1 MIKPAIGRPGTSS
14 NNLTLRRTVI
24 SREKVFDDKFEA
36 YKQRERE
43 KRKAKEKLLES
54 IPSASAI
61 TRPFAGIAAKGK
73 GLLDTL
79 LNFLGTILVG
89 WLVNNLPAIIKFVQD
104 LIERVKKLFNTLK
117 QFLSNLNKTL
127 INFKNLID
135 ARIQNLK
142 EFDFF
147 DSKKRVEKATKELEE
162 SFEAMKRDLKEGMDL
177 LQTPLGEGGG
187 PGGPGGPSGPGLR
200 GLSSYIMQAESGTN
214 YNVIA
219 GGAVDPNLTSM
230 NLGEIIR
237 KYEGQAVGAPQF
249 KPSTAMGLARQMG
262 EDPDAFVYSP
272 ENQRKLHEFHLKQLG
287 YEKFKSG
294 QMTAEQFGT
303 NIAQQYRAL
312 PDPRTGRTY
321 ADQYAGDNAAQ
332 VTLPSFMSQLER
344 SKQAST
350 QTGGSVTGYVT
361 GDPTMGSHYAADH
374 DGGNYHEHFAFSSV
388 AEKERAKAVLQN
400 AGYVITSE
408 HRPMDGNSA
417 HGQNRA
423 LDVGFYPSG
432 LTKGYSDDRAGTT
445 AFSRD
450 VRNLLLSAGF
460 SGVGIGQSPITP
472 AQTSQPETQ
481 VRPLQSE
488 RRGQTVIVIEEEQP
502 TPAVPI
508 GGSDGGVVI
517 VPDNSLNRLK
527 KQQFLNTLQ

>member
-1 MIKPAIGRPGTSS
+1 MIKPAIRRPGINSS
-14 NNLTLRRTVI
+14 NFTLRRSFI
-24 SREKVFDDKFEA
+24 SREKVFGDKFDS
-36 YKQRERE
+36 YRQRERE
-43 KRKAKEKLLES
+43 KRKTKEKLLES
-54 IPSASAI
+54 VPSKSDI
-61 TRPFAGIAAKGK
+61 TKPFAGIASKGK
-73 GLLDTL
+73 GMLDTL

-89 WLVNNLPAIIKFVQD
+89 WLINNLPAIIKFVEN
-104 LIERVKKLFNTLK
+104 LIERIKKLFNTLK
-117 QFLSNLNKTL
+117 QFLSNLTDTL
-127 INFKNLID
+127 KNFKGVIG
-135 ARIQNLK
+135 AYTQNIR

-147 DSKKRVEKATKELEE
+147 DSKGRVKKATEDLEK
-162 SFEAMKRDLKEGMDL
+162 SFEAMKNDLNEAMGL
-177 LQTPLGEGGG
+177 LTTPLGQDSES
-187 PGGPGGPSGPGLR
+187 SGLGLQ
-200 GLSSYIMQAESGTN
+200 GLASYVMQAESRTN

-219 GGAVDPNLTSM
+219 GGEVDPNLTSM
-230 NLGEIIR
+230 SLGEIIR

-249 KPSTAMGLARQMG
+249 MPSTAMGLARQMG

-272 ENQRKLHEFHLKQLG
+272 ENQRKLLQFHLKKLG
-287 YEKFKSG
+287 YGKFKSG

-332 VTLPSFMSQLER
+332 VSLPSFMSQLEK

-361 GDPTMGSHYAADH
+361 GDTTHPNYAVDH
-374 DGGNYHEHFAFSSV
+374 DGNNYHEHFGFASV
-388 AEKERAKAVLQN
+388 AEKDRAKAALES
-400 AGYVITSE
+400 AGFVITSE
-408 HRPMDGNSA
+408 YRPMDTNSA
-417 HGQNRA
+417 HSQNRA

-450 VRNLLLSAGF
+450 VRNVLLSAGF
-460 SGVGIGQSPITP
+460 SGVGIGQSLITP

-481 VRPLQSE
+481 VPSLQTE
-488 RRGQTVIVIEEEQP
+488 RRGQTVVVIEEEQP
-502 TPAVPI
+502 TAAVPI
-508 GGSDGGVVI
+508 GGSDGGVI
-517 VPDNSLNRLK
+517 IIPDNSLNRLK

>member
-1 MIKPAIGRPGTSS
+1 MIKPAIRRPGTSS
-14 NNLTLRRTVI
+14 NNPTLRRTVI
-24 SREKVFDDKFEA
+24 SREKVFDDKFEV
-36 YKQRERE
+36 YKQREQER
-43 KRKAKEKLLES
+43 RKGKEKLLES
-54 IPSASAI
+54 VPSASAI
-61 TRPFAGIAAKGK
+61 TRPFAGVAAKGK
-73 GLLDTL
+73 GLLDTI

-89 WLVNNLPAIIKFVQD
+89 WLVNNLPTIIKFVQD
-104 LIERVKKLFNTLK
+104 LIERVRKLFNILK
-117 QFLSNLNKTL
+117 KFLSNLNKTI

-135 ARIQNLK
+135 ARIQNIK
-142 EFDFF
+142 EFDIF

-162 SFEAMKRDLKEGMDL
+162 SFEIMKRDLNEGMRL
-177 LQTPLGEGGG
+177 MQTPLGQGVGFGGT
-187 PGGPGGPSGPGLR
+187 SGPGLQ
-200 GLSSYIMQAESGTN
+200 GLSSYVMQAESGTN

-230 NLGEIIR
+230 NLGEIMS
-237 KYEGQAVGAPQF
+237 KYEGQAVGSPQF
-249 KPSTAMGLARQMG
+249 KPATAMGLARQMG
-262 EDPDAFVYSP
+262 EDPESFVYSP
-272 ENQRKLHEFHLKQLG
+272 ENQRKLLQFHLRKLG
-287 YEKFKSG
+287 YDKFKSG

-332 VTLPSFMSQLER
+332 VPLQSFMSQLEK

-361 GDPTMGSHYAADH
+361 GDLTMGSHYATDH
-374 DGGNYHEHFAFSSV
+374 DGGNYHEHFGFSST
-388 AEKERAKAVLQN
+388 AEKDRAKAVLQN

-408 HRPMDGNSA
+408 HRPMDTESA
-417 HGQNRA
+417 HGDNRA

-432 LTKGYSDDRAGTT
+432 LTKGYSDDRSGTA

-450 VRNLLLSAGF
+450 VRNVLLSAGF

-488 RRGQTVIVIEEEQP
+488 SRRGQTVIIIEEEQP
-502 TPAVPI
+502 TPAVPV
-508 GGSDGGVVI
+508 GGSDGGVI
-517 VPDNSLNRLK
+517 IIPDNSLNRLK
-527 KQQFLNTLQ
+527 KQQFLNNLQ

>member
-1 MIKPAIGRPGTSS
+1 MIKPAIRRPGTSS

-24 SREKVFDDKFEA
+24 SREKVFDDKFES

-54 IPSASAI
+54 VPSASAI
-61 TRPFAGIAAKGK
+61 SRPFAGVAAKGK

-89 WLVNNLPAIIKFVQD
+89 WLINNLPRIIKFVQD
-104 LIERVKKLFNTLK
+104 LIERVKKLFKTLK
-117 QFLSNLNKTL
+117 QFLSNLTTTL
-127 INFKNLID
+127 KNFTKVIG
-135 ARIQNLK
+135 AYAQNVK

-147 DSKKRVEKATKELEE
+147 DTKGRVKKATEELEQ
-162 SFEAMKRDLKEGMDL
+162 SIEAMKNDLDEGMRL
-177 LQTPLGEGGG
+177 LSTPIGQNGVSGVSGGT
-187 PGGPGGPSGPGLR
+187 SGAGLR

-219 GGAVDPNLTSM
+219 GGEVDPNLTSM

-272 ENQRKLHEFHLKQLG
+272 ENQRKLHEFHLRKLG
-287 YEKFKSG
+287 YDKFKSG
-294 QMTAEQFGT
+294 EMSAEEFGK

-321 ADQYAGDNAAQ
+321 ADQYSKYNTAQ
-332 VTLPSFMSQLER
+332 VSLPSFMSQLEK

-350 QTGGSVTGYVT
+350 QIGGSVTGYVT
-361 GDPTMGSHYAADH
+361 GDTTHANYAADH
-374 DGGNYHEHFAFSSV
+374 DYGNYHEHFGFAST
-388 AEKERAKAVLQN
+388 AEKDRAKAALES
-400 AGYVITSE
+400 AGFVITSE
-408 HRPMDGNSA
+408 YRPMDGNSA

-450 VRNLLLSAGF
+450 VRNVLLSAGF

-472 AQTSQPETQ
+472 AQISQTRTQ
-481 VRPLQSE
+481 VPSLQTE
-488 RRGQTVIVIEEEQP
+488 RRRQTVVVIEEEQP
-502 TPAVPI
+502 TAAVPV
-508 GGSDGGVVI
+508 GGSDGGVI
-517 VPDNSLNRLK
+517 IIPDNSLNRLK

>member
-1 MIKPAIGRPGTSS
+1 MIKPAIRRPGTSS
-14 NNLTLRRTVI
+14 NNLTLKRSFI
-24 SREKVFDDKFEA
+24 SREKVFNDKFDS

-43 KRKAKEKLLES
+43 KRKTKEKLLES
-54 IPSASAI
+54 IPSKSDI
-61 TRPFAGIAAKGK
+61 TKPFAGIAAKGK
-73 GLLDTL
+73 GMLDTL

-89 WLVNNLPAIIKFVQD
+89 WLINNLPAIIKFVEN
-104 LIERVKKLFNTLK
+104 LIERIKKLFKTLK
-117 QFLSNLNKTL
+117 QFISNLTTTL
-127 INFKNLID
+127 KKFTNVIG
-135 ARIQNLK
+135 AYTQNLK

-147 DSKKRVEKATKELEE
+147 DTKGRVKKATEELEE
-162 SFEAMKRDLKEGMDL
+162 SFEAMKNDLNEAMGL
-177 LQTPLGEGGG
+177 LTTPLGQDGVSGGT
-187 PGGPGGPSGPGLR
+187 SGPGLQ

-219 GGAVDPNLTSM
+219 GGEVDPNLTSM

-249 KPSTAMGLARQMG
+249 KPATASGLARQMG
-262 EDPDAFVYSP
+262 EDPNAFVYSP
-272 ENQRKLHEFHLKQLG
+272 ENQRKLHQFHLRKLG
-287 YEKFKSG
+287 YDKFKSG

-321 ADQYAGDNAAQ
+321 ADQYSRYNTAQ
-332 VTLPSFMSQLER
+332 VSLPSFMSQLER

-361 GDPTMGSHYAADH
+361 GDTTHPNYAADH
-374 DGGNYHEHFAFSSV
+374 DGDNYHEHFGFAST
-388 AEKERAKAVLQN
+388 AEKDRAKAALES
-400 AGYVITSE
+400 AGFVITSE
-408 HRPMDGNSA
+408 YRPMDTNSA

-450 VRNLLLSAGF
+450 VRNVLLSAGF

-502 TPAVPI
+502 TAAVPI
-508 GGSDGGVVI
+508 GGSDGGVII

-527 KQQFLNTLQ
+527 KQQFLNSLQ